1 MKKFMKNKSKKII
14 IVIAIII
21 VVFVILIN
29 TSFYKIQKANMI
41 YGKEYCTKNEKQ
53 SSLYE
58 DKEHPL
64 YGGDAITMYRCKICG
79 TIKQNSTTS
88 TPKICTECATITNR
102 CQQCGKLKK

>member
-1 MKKFMKNKSKKII
+1 MKNKSKKII

-21 VVFVILIN
+21 VIFVILRN
-29 TSFYKIQKANMI
+29 TSVYKIQKANMI
-41 YGKEYCTKNEKQ
+41 YGKEYCPKNEKQ
-53 SSLYE
+53 SSFYE

-64 YGGDAITMYRCKICG
+64 YGGDVVTMYRCKICG
-79 TIKQNSTTS
+79 KIKQNSTTS